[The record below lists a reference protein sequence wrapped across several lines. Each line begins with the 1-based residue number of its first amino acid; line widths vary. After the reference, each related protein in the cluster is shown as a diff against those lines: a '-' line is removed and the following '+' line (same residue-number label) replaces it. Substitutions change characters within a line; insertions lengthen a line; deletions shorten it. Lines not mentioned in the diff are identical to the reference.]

1 MAMKRFVLTAA
12 LLCNVAAAQAQI
24 YKWQDQN
31 NRTVISDRPPTGIV
45 RKPRTIEAEA
55 PPAAPPAAADAG
67 KAMADREMDFRKRQK
82 ESAERTEKAEKEQ
95 RLTAQR
101 QEDCDAAR
109 RSLQAMESGERV
121 AMRDAR
127 GERYFL
133 DDSQRQQE
141 TARIRQTVQSN
152 CK

>member
-12 LLCNVAAAQAQI
+12 LLCIVAAAQAQI

-31 NRTVISDRPPTGIV
+31 NRTVISDRPPTGVV
-45 RKPRTIEAEA
+45 RKPLTIEAEA
-55 PPAAPPAAADAG
+55 PPAAADAG
-67 KAMADREMDFRKRQK
+67 KTMADREMDFRKRQK
-82 ESAERTEKAEKEQ
+82 ESVERNEKAEKEQ

-141 TARIRQTVQSN
+141 IARIRQTVQSN

>member
-1 MAMKRFVLTAA
+1 MKRFVLTAA
-12 LLCNVAAAQAQI
+12 LLCIVAAAQAQI

-31 NRTVISDRPPTGIV
+31 NRTVISDRPPTGVV

-55 PPAAPPAAADAG
+55 PPAAADAG
-67 KAMADREMDFRKRQK
+67 KTMADREMDFRKRQK
-82 ESAERTEKAEKEQ
+82 ESVERNEKAEKEQ

-141 TARIRQTVQSN
+141 IARIRQTVQSN

>member
-1 MAMKRFVLTAA
+1 
-12 LLCNVAAAQAQI
+12 
-24 YKWQDQN
+24 
-31 NRTVISDRPPTGIV
+31 
-45 RKPRTIEAEA
+45 
-55 PPAAPPAAADAG
+55 
-67 KAMADREMDFRKRQK
+67 
-82 ESAERTEKAEKEQ
+82 KAEKEQ

-141 TARIRQTVQSN
+141 IARIRQTVQSN

>member
-12 LLCNVAAAQAQI
+12 LLCVAVAAQAQI

-31 NRTVISDRPPTGIV
+31 NRTVISDRPPTGNV
-45 RKPRTIEAEA
+45 RRPQTIDAEA
-55 PPAAPPAAADAG
+55 PPAAADVG
-67 KAMADREMDFRKRQK
+67 KTVADREMDFRKRRK
-82 ESAERTEKAEKEQ
+82 ESVERNEKAENEQ
-95 RLTAQR
+95 RLAAQR

-121 AMRDAR
+121 AMRDAK
-127 GERYFL
+127 GERYYL

-141 TARIRQTVQSN
+141 IARVRQAVQSN

>member
-1 MAMKRFVLTAA
+1 MKRFVLTAA
-12 LLCNVAAAQAQI
+12 LLCIVAAAQAQI

-31 NRTVISDRPPTGIV
+31 NRTVISDRPPTGVV
-45 RKPRTIEAEA
+45 RKPLTIEAEA
-55 PPAAPPAAADAG
+55 PPAAADAG
-67 KAMADREMDFRKRQK
+67 KTMADREMDFRKRQK
-82 ESAERTEKAEKEQ
+82 ESVERNEKAEKEQ

-141 TARIRQTVQSN
+141 IARIRQTVQSN

>member
-12 LLCNVAAAQAQI
+12 LLCIVAAAQAQI

-31 NRTVISDRPPTGIV
+31 NRTVISDRPPTGVV
-45 RKPRTIEAEA
+45 RKPLTIETE
-55 PPAAPPAAADAG
+55 APPAAADAG
-67 KAMADREMDFRKRQK
+67 KTMADREMDFRKRQK
-82 ESAERTEKAEKEQ
+82 ESVERNEKAEKEQ

-141 TARIRQTVQSN
+141 IARIRQTVQSN

>member
-1 MAMKRFVLTAA
+1 MKRFVLTAA
-12 LLCNVAAAQAQI
+12 LLCIVAAAQAQI

-31 NRTVISDRPPTGIV
+31 NRTVISDRPPTGVV

-55 PPAAPPAAADAG
+55 PPAAADAG
-67 KAMADREMDFRKRQK
+67 KTMADREMDFRKRQK
-82 ESAERTEKAEKEQ
+82 ESVERTDKAEKEQ

-141 TARIRQTVQSN
+141 IARIRQTVQSN

>member
-12 LLCNVAAAQAQI
+12 LLCIVAAAQAQI

-31 NRTVISDRPPTGIV
+31 NRTVISDRPPTGVV

-55 PPAAPPAAADAG
+55 PPAAADAG
-67 KAMADREMDFRKRQK
+67 KTMADREMDFRKRQK
-82 ESAERTEKAEKEQ
+82 ESVERTDKAEKEQ

-141 TARIRQTVQSN
+141 IARIRQTVQSN

>member
-12 LLCNVAAAQAQI
+12 LLCIVAAAQAQI

-31 NRTVISDRPPTGIV
+31 NRTVISDRPPTGVV

-55 PPAAPPAAADAG
+55 PPAAADAG
-67 KAMADREMDFRKRQK
+67 KTMADREMDFRKRQK

-141 TARIRQTVQSN
+141 IARIRQTVQSN

>member
-12 LLCNVAAAQAQI
+12 LLCIVAAAQAQI

-31 NRTVISDRPPTGIV
+31 NRTVISDRPPTGVV
-45 RKPRTIEAEA
+45 RKPRTIEAD
-55 PPAAPPAAADAG
+55 PPPAAADAG

-141 TARIRQTVQSN
+141 IARIRQTVQSN

>member
-12 LLCNVAAAQAQI
+12 LLCIVAAAQAQI

-31 NRTVISDRPPTGIV
+31 NRTVISDRPPTGVV
-45 RKPRTIEAEA
+45 RKPQTIEAEA
-55 PPAAPPAAADAG
+55 PPAAADAG
-67 KAMADREMDFRKRQK
+67 KTMADREMDFRKRQK
-82 ESAERTEKAEKEQ
+82 ESVERNEKAEKEQ

-141 TARIRQTVQSN
+141 IARIRQTVQSN

>member
-1 MAMKRFVLTAA
+1 MKRFVLTAA
-12 LLCNVAAAQAQI
+12 LLCIVAAAQAQI

-31 NRTVISDRPPTGIV
+31 NRTVISDRPPTGVV
-45 RKPRTIEAEA
+45 RKPLTIEAEA
-55 PPAAPPAAADAG
+55 PPAAADVG
-67 KAMADREMDFRKRQK
+67 KTMADREMDFRKRQK
-82 ESAERTEKAEKEQ
+82 ESVERNEKAEKEQ

-141 TARIRQTVQSN
+141 IARIRQTVQSN